1 MAPKGHFDHWHPSK
15 RERIGLDKSNESSLR
30 IREKGIEFYRYW
42 AHWIRFLYE
51 YKRIDHMFIALYIEC
66 DIKNTWP
73 ICNYEFKRIGHTF
86 IALYIGYDTKS
97 KWPIRNYEFKR
108 IGRPLI
114 ALYIGC
120 DTKSKWSIRTYGFK
134 RIDRTF
140 YFYAH
145 WLGYRKQIANP

>member
-1 MAPKGHFDHWHPSK
+1 METFIFYPGFKKSKKFHIQICCHVKGHTPAN
-15 RERIGLDKSNESSLR
+15 ENGLDWINPMNQVYESA
-30 IREKGIEFYRYW
+30 I
-42 AHWIRFLYE
+42 
-51 YKRIDHMFIALYIEC
+51 YIEC

>member
-1 MAPKGHFDHWHPSK
+1 
-15 RERIGLDKSNESSLR
+15 
-30 IREKGIEFYRYW
+30 
-42 AHWIRFLYE
+42 
-51 YKRIDHMFIALYIEC
+51 MFIALYIEC

-108 IGRPLI
+108 IH
-114 ALYIGC
+114 
-120 DTKSKWSIRTYGFK
+120 
-134 RIDRTF
+134 RTF